1 MPTVDVNDTTL
12 YFDRAGDGPA
22 ILFVHGMCGDADVW
36 ADQARRL
43 EDRYT
48 CVRYDRRGHSRS
60 ARGEEAAVSDSLHAD
75 DAAALIG
82 ALDLAPCLLVG
93 SSGGAAIAVEVA
105 LRYPQL
111 LRAAVCSEPPLF
123 CLDRDAGQAVMNEV
137 VPHVEKATADGG
149 LRAGVDAF
157 FSLLCPGLWAILDED
172 RKDRYRDNADIGFT
186 DLRSPSL
193 GATPDDLASVR
204 LPVLVLAG
212 DRSHPSLRSVT
223 HRLASVLTDA
233 RFVELADCGHV
244 TYAEQPDAF
253 AEAVSAFAAETDARK
268 RRAAREAGEQADRF
282 EVGSSDGT
290 SLAVWVEGS
299 GPPLV
304 LVHGSIAD
312 HTTFG
317 PFVEVLRDNW
327 TTYSMDRRGFGASGD
342 SPPYS
347 IERDFEDVAAVV
359 DAVAARTGESV
370 ALWGHSYGANCAMG
384 GTART
389 TNVHHLVLY
398 EPSLG
403 LAYPP
408 GAIEGIE
415 QALAAGDNEAAI
427 VAVLADI
434 LEMTDAEIDALR
446 TQPLWPVRLAAA
458 PTVPRECRAE
468 EGWTYQPGQ
477 FDAIG
482 APTLLLTGS
491 DSVPVV
497 AKATHVAAGA
507 IGHAQLRVLE
517 GHGHFAH
524 KTDPAMVAAII
535 GDFVAT

>member
-1 MPTVDVNDTTL
+1 MPTVDVNATTL
-12 YFDRAGDGPA
+12 YYERSGKGPP

-36 ADQARRL
+36 ADQAHRF
-43 EDRYT
+43 EDRFT
-48 CVRYDRRGHSRS
+48 CVRYDRRGHTRS
-60 ARGEEAAVSDSLHAD
+60 ARGDAPISEALHAE

-105 LRYPQL
+105 VRHAQL
-111 LRAAVCSEPPLF
+111 LRGAVFSEPPLF
-123 CLDRDAGQAVMNEV
+123 SLDHDAGQAVMNQLAPRLER
-137 VPHVEKATADGG
+137 ATEQGG

-157 FSLLCPGLWAILDED
+157 FSLLCPGLWAMIDED
-172 RKDRYRDNADIGFT
+172 CKDRYRDNADIGFT

-193 GATPDDLASVR
+193 DATPDDLAAVE
-204 LPVLVLAG
+204 LPVLVLSG
-212 DRSHPSLRSVT
+212 DRSHESLRSVAR
-223 HRLASVLTDA
+223 RLATALPDA

-244 TYAEQPDAF
+244 TYAERPDAF
-253 AEAVSAFAAETDARK
+253 AEAVSLFAAETEARTA
-268 RRAAREAGEQADRF
+268 RAAEEVGASADRF
-282 EVGSSDGT
+282 DVRATDGT

-312 HTTFG
+312 HTTFD
-317 PFVEVLRDNW
+317 PFVEVLRHDW

-342 SPPYS
+342 TPPYS

-359 DAVAARTGESV
+359 DAVAARTGEPV

-384 GTART
+384 GAART
-389 TNVHHLVLY
+389 SNVHHLVLY

-408 GAIEGIE
+408 GTIDGIE
-415 QALAAGDNEAAI
+415 HALAAGDNDAAI
-427 VAVLADI
+427 VRVLVDI
-434 LEMTDAEIDALR
+434 LEMTDEEIDVLR
-446 TQPLWPVRLAAA
+446 SQPLWPVRLAAA
-458 PTVPRECRAE
+458 PTVPRECRVE
-468 EGWTYQPGQ
+468 EGWIYRPGQ
-477 FDAIG
+477 FDVIG

-491 DSVPVV
+491 DSVPLVT
-497 AKATHVAAGA
+497 KATHDAAAA
-507 IGHAQLRVLE
+507 IGHAQVRELR

-524 KTDPAMVAAII
+524 KADPVMVAAVIS
-535 GDFVAT
+535 DFVAS